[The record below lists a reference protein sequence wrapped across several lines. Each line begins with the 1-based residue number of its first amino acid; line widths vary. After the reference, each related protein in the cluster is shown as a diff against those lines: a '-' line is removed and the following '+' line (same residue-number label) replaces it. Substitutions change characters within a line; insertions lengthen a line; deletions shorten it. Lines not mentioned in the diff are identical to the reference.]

1 MTSGGPRNRSGR
13 TVSATSEAGLLL
25 TALPAEGFKGR
36 APRWPLTTPS
46 MRERAVWRQLWRT
59 PQACAWSLP
68 SENWRINTVAMY
80 CRTLV
85 RCEDPEAP
93 ASLLAQLHRF
103 ADQIGMT
110 TAGLSEMG
118 WKVAVD
124 EVGQARAAK
133 APVAPVEP
141 EPAPQRRPRVVG
153 DAG

>member
-1 MTSGGPRNRSGR
+1 MSSGGARNRSGR
-13 TVSATSEAGLLL
+13 VVSPTSEAGLSLS
-25 TALPAEGFKGR
+25 ALPSEGHKGR
-36 APRWPLTTPS
+36 APRWPLFEVTD
-46 MRERAVWRQLWRT
+46 REMAVWRALWKT
-59 PQACAWSLP
+59 PQACAWALP
-68 SENWRINTVAMY
+68 SERWRILTVALY

-133 APVAPVEP
+133 EAAAEDTP
-141 EPAPQRRPRVVG
+141 PAVRRPRVVG
-153 DAG
+153 DAI

>member
-1 MTSGGPRNRSGR
+1 MTSGGARNRSGR
-13 TVSATSEAGLLL
+13 PISGSSEAGLLL
-25 TALPAEGFKGR
+25 TALPAEGHKGR
-36 APRWPLTTPS
+36 APRWPLSEATV
-46 MRERAVWRQLWRT
+46 REKAVWRALWKT

-68 SENWRINTVAMY
+68 SEKWRTITVAMY

-118 WKVAVD
+118 WKVAAD
-124 EVGQARAAK
+124 ELGQARAAK
-133 APVAPVEP
+133 TDVLEP
-141 EPAPQRRPRVVG
+141 ETAPARRPRLVG

>member
-1 MTSGGPRNRSGR
+1 MSSGGARNRSGR
-13 TVSATSEAGLLL
+13 VVSPTSEAGLSLS
-25 TALPAEGFKGR
+25 ALPSEGYKGR
-36 APRWPLTTPS
+36 APRWPLS
-46 MRERAVWRQLWRT
+46 EASYREKSVWRALWKT
-59 PQACAWSLP
+59 PQACAWALP
-68 SENWRINTVAMY
+68 SERWRTITVALY

-124 EVGQARAAK
+124 EVGKARAGK
-133 APVAPVEP
+133 DTSGEQPAP
-141 EPAPQRRPRVVG
+141 PQRRPRVVS